1 MKEITILEEARL
13 SRLSNDELM
22 VDAIEKASNHILR
35 QTFVIKDLTKK
46 FEELEER
53 LQEKDEEISF
63 IHRILECT

>member
-35 QTFVIKDLTKK
+35 QTFVIKDLTARMSS
-46 FEELEER
+46 LE
-53 LQEKDEEISF
+53 DIVSD
-63 IHRILECT
+63 LESGVEDYY

>member
-35 QTFVIKDLTKK
+35 QTLVIKDLTARMSS
-46 FEELEER
+46 LEDIVSNLDSGMEYYR
-53 LQEKDEEISF
+53 
-63 IHRILECT
+63 

>member
-13 SRLSNDELM
+13 SKLSDDELL
-22 VDAIEKASNHILR
+22 VEAIERASNHILR
-35 QTFVIKDLTKK
+35 QTLIIKDLTKK

-63 IHRILECT
+63 IHRILDST

>member
-13 SRLSNDELM
+13 SKLSDDELL
-22 VDAIEKASNHILR
+22 VEAIERASKHILR
-35 QTFVIKDLTKK
+35 QTLVIKDLTKK

-63 IHRILECT
+63 IHRILDST